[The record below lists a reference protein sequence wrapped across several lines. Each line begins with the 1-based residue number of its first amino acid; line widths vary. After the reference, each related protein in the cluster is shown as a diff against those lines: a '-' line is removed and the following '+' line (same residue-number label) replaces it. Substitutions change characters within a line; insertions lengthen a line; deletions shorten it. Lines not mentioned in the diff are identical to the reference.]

1 MLKNF
6 KKIMEKKCVMNL
18 NNNKLEPQKEK
29 LVEYIYEFSKFQ
41 GTKNSSFIYT
51 CIGIFFVAK
60 GIMSIT

>member
-1 MLKNF
+1 
-6 KKIMEKKCVMNL
+6 MEKKCVMNL